1 MFKEFYEAA
10 SLFWRGKRW
19 NLPTSLPFWSWSA
32 ELIFGWI
39 LFAAGVLSV
48 LLHKMTTT
56 GRVIF
61 TFLCDE
67 ISEAVTR
74 LDFFCVKRHW

>member
-1 MFKEFYEAA
+1 MTWEKVKLADLAA
-10 SLFWRGKRW
+10 I
-19 NLPTSLPFWSWSA
+19 WSWSA
-32 ELIFGWI
+32 DLIFGWI
-39 LFAAGVLSV
+39 LFVAGVLSV

-61 TFLCDE
+61 TFLCDK

-74 LDFFCVKRHW
+74 LDFFV

>member
-1 MFKEFYEAA
+1 MRRPVYFDVGKSET
-10 SLFWRGKRW
+10 WRPRCR
-19 NLPTSLPFWSWSA
+19 LELVD
-32 ELIFGWI
+32 LIFGWI

-48 LLHKMTTT
+48 LLHQMTTT

-74 LDFFCVKRHW
+74 LDFFV